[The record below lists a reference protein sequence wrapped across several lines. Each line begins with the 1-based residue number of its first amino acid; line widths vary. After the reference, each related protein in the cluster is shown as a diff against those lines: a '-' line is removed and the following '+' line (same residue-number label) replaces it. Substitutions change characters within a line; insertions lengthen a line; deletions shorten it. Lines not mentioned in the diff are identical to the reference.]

1 MADETTYSIS
11 ELAAAAGVTARTIR
25 YYAAEGLLPAPELR
39 GKYAVYRAEHL
50 ERLRLI
56 AQLKAAYLPLSAI
69 KEQLDQLGPGQQP
82 DALILPQ
89 RLAETSGSAAEY
101 IAAALAGRL
110 PTPQVPDLPRLQ
122 TPGAPPPAPPAE
134 EAARADRAAEEAAEE
149 QQIDR
154 RVATPLPLGRAE
166 LLPPPAPAAPSAAPP
181 PAPASA
187 PQRAEPAPA
196 SARSRAGSL
205 LSRLVPRRERAA
217 PEAEQPAAQ
226 AADTQ
231 EEERWSRVVLAPGVE
246 LHIREPAPHAL
257 RERLARL
264 IEQARNL
271 LNQ

>member
-11 ELAAAAGVTARTIR
+11 ELAAAAGVTTRTIR

-69 KEQLDQLGPGQQP
+69 KEQLDQLGPDQLRE
-82 DALILPQ
+82 ALIVPQ

-101 IAAALAGRL
+101 IANALTGRL
-110 PTPQVPDLPRLQ
+110 PTPQAPGQSRLQ
-122 TPGAPPPAPPAE
+122 APGAPPLVPPAEAIAGADRSAE
-134 EAARADRAAEEAAEE
+134 EAAAEE
-149 QQIDR
+149 QIDR
-154 RVATPLPLGRAE
+154 RIAAPLSLGRAE
-166 LLPPPAPAAPSAAPP
+166 LLPPPAPAAPPAPP
-181 PAPASA
+181 VSPAPAPQQAAPAPASV
-187 PQRAEPAPA
+187 
-196 SARSRAGSL
+196 RSRAGSL
-205 LSRLVPRRERAA
+205 LSRLVPRRERPA
-217 PEAEQPAAQ
+217 PEAEQPEASAVGM
-226 AADTQ
+226 A

-246 LHIREPAPHAL
+246 LHIREPAPPAL

-271 LNQ
+271 LHQ